1 MSRNRIR
8 NSQSL
13 HWMAVLK
20 WILMAALLSAL
31 ALSYIL
37 YKNQIVRIAEE
48 TRQQE
53 RELDRINERNKQLL
67 LDIARLQAPQELQR
81 RVEGRQLVRLTELEL
96 VRFDHGALP
105 SYARA
110 YNSQEGQ
117 P

>member
-1 MSRNRIR
+1 MSRNRVR

-20 WILMAALLSAL
+20 WVMMATLLAGL

-48 TRQQE
+48 TRLQE
-53 RELDRINERNKQLL
+53 RELARIHERNKQLM

-81 RVEGRQLVRLTELEL
+81 RIEGRALVRLTELEL

-110 YNSQEGQ
+110 YNGQGGQ